1 MMMTVWA
8 IGILIPTATIQMWRG
23 DETTLFKREEEYP
36 RVGTRQRP
44 PYARGNYSCDSR
56 TWSRKGSTGL
66 WLGNRFLD
74 VEEGQE
80 RGHDKS
86 TRGYSGELRS
96 YGSYRSSS
104 GPSW

>member
-1 MMMTVWA
+1 
-8 IGILIPTATIQMWRG
+8 MWRG

-80 RGHDKS
+80 RGHMTSQHMD
-86 TRGYSGELRS
+86 TVANYDPTGVTALHQVLPGEQ
-96 YGSYRSSS
+96 
-104 GPSW
+104 P